1 MDIKRAKELLGY
13 LADGINPVTG
23 EVLPEEDCCN
33 QADVVRALNAVLRE
47 LDKRKSKNKELP
59 ENVGKP
65 WTKEDEKILC
75 QMFDA
80 GYTRKELCEYFKRSS
95 GGIAARLVRLGEIEE
110 RIQFR

>member
-1 MDIKRAKELLGY
+1 MDIERAKELLGY

-23 EVLPEEDCCN
+23 EVLPDEDCCN

-80 GYTRKELCEYFKRSS
+80 GYTRKELCEHFKRSS
-95 GGIAARLVRLGEIEE
+95 GGIAARLVRLGKIEE